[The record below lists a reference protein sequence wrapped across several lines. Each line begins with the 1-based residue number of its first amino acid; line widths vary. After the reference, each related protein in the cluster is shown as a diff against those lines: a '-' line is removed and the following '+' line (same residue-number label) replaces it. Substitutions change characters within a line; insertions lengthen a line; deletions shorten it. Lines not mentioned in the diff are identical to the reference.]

1 MPRDEH
7 RNVNVTQAMFDAVA
21 KATEPEPLPFPY
33 NKSTFCNYEPI
44 EKQIAHAKVLIVND
58 LLRYE
63 SDCSELAF
71 TDWEST
77 LKSKLEFERKVS
89 SMGS

>member
-21 KATEPEPLPFPY
+21 KATEPEALPFPY

-44 EKQIAHAKVLIVND
+44 EETFRSNSSLDFNVLSQSVNASS
-58 LLRYE
+58 E
-63 SDCSELAF
+63 QSDS
-71 TDWEST
+71 
-77 LKSKLEFERKVS
+77 
-89 SMGS
+89 